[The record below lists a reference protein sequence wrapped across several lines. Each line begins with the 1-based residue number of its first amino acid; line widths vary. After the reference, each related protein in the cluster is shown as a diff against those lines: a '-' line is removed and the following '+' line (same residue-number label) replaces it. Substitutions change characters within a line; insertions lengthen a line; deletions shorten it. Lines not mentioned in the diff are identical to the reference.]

1 MRKMR
6 AKLAVILSTLALIS
20 FAAAT
25 ADFTVDVMIDSAEA
39 GVSLTFGKGTA
50 QPQPFP
56 PISLMFGVKDVFL
69 ANPANVGET
78 AGVTGDMSRLAVDVR
93 SGAAQW
99 VIVANSDAT
108 LYFAKSSGVPKLYYG
123 AKVEKDAE
131 TIEFVGGELGDSLSV
146 TAGCTY
152 TISTATVTEANVA
165 TVADDP
171 ANTTVYAYDAAGEG
185 EFTGDWSGTSAATTI
200 YVAATDEGLYFY
212 DGSKYY
218 APDGTSSATKPSDA
232 TAVVTVDGATITAVA
247 NYSLSISGTPSLN
260 FEGTSTAKPFTT
272 TVANGDNKLA
282 AITWIIKT
290 FGTLDFD
297 GNGEVNFND
306 TIFFYNFVTQG
317 GSAAELTAADL
328 MLFTEETANL
338 AAEAQAA
345 LDYLNAKEASLALDG
360 TAFQTIDDL
369 YDSAIYFYNY
379 ITQGGAAA
387 ELTPADI
394 SLFTVN
400 PDDTDKAQVALD
412 KIQSLTDE

>member
-1 MRKMR
+1 MKN
-6 AKLAVILSTLALIS
+6 KFSVVLTTLVLIGLTTIT
-20 FAAAT
+20 FAA
-25 ADFTVDVMIDSAEA
+25 FTVDVMIGSADA
-39 GVSLTFGKGTA
+39 GVSLTFGAGTA
-50 QPQPFP
+50 QEQPFP

-69 ANPANVGET
+69 ANSANVGET
-78 AGVTGDMSRLAVDVR
+78 AGVTGDMSRLSVDVR
-93 SGAAQW
+93 PSASKW
-99 VIVANSDAT
+99 VIVANSDTT
-108 LYFAKSSGVPKLYYG
+108 LYFAKSGAPKLYYG

-152 TISTATVTEANVA
+152 TISTSSVTEANVA
-165 TVADDP
+165 VVADDP
-171 ANTTVYAYDAAGEG
+171 ENATVYAYDASGEG
-185 EFTGDWSGTSAATTI
+185 EFTGDWSGTSEATTI
-200 YVAATDEGLYFY
+200 QVAATDEGLYFY

-218 APDGTSSATKPSDA
+218 GLDGSTSNTKPADA
-232 TAVVTVDGATITAVA
+232 TAIVTVDGATINSLT
-247 NYSLSISGTPSLN
+247 NYALSISGTPSLN
-260 FEGTSTAKPFTT
+260 YEGSSTAKPFTT
-272 TVANGDNKLA
+272 TIINGDEKLA
-282 AITWIIKT
+282 AITWLVKT

-297 GNGEVNFND
+297 GNGVVDFND

-328 MLFTEETANL
+328 MLFAEETANL
-338 AAEAQAA
+338 EAEAQTA

-360 TAFQTIDDL
+360 TAFESIDDL

-394 SLFTVN
+394 SLFTVD
-400 PDDTDKAQVALD
+400 PDDTDKAQTALD